1 MERQHSHCPKSNLNI
16 GRKNVPAPR
25 LAQSYIKQVSYFLT
39 KARHTYSTYTVASA
53 PNVTDSIFLR
63 RFRLFLDIAL
73 GMQSFKNEE
82 NLFRF
87 ICFHDSS
94 IAINIFELYSG
105 DITFLATSLSVFQ
118 ATSISVFYRIPLLW
132 EQDGLIPIS
141 HLPRLDC
148 SCLLLVLIGWV
159 SDVKCSRAWSP
170 FAGFIGKNL

>member
-1 MERQHSHCPKSNLNI
+1 M
-16 GRKNVPAPR
+16 
-25 LAQSYIKQVSYFLT
+25 
-39 KARHTYSTYTVASA
+39 
-53 PNVTDSIFLR
+53 R

-118 ATSISVFYRIPLLW
+118 ATSISVFYRIPF
-132 EQDGLIPIS
+132 
-141 HLPRLDC
+141 RLQ
-148 SCLLLVLIGWV
+148 LLVTC
-159 SDVKCSRAWSP
+159 SDRV
-170 FAGFIGKNL
+170 G